1 MPPVVTCRLP
11 LPSRQTGTLHKFS
24 GRKRQV
30 VMGSRRTTRVL
41 ICAIAL
47 VLVARVGE
55 AQFVYEPAG
64 GSVGNAATGENY
76 VVEFAA
82 NLWTPTPD
90 LVIAS
95 EALGIVGTPIDL
107 VADLNVAT
115 KQLVEYRFVFRAG
128 RKHKIRLHYLP
139 INYSS
144 STILQAS
151 LVFNGIRY
159 EAGVPIDVTLK
170 WNAWRIGYQYDVV
183 SRSRGFF
190 GLILE
195 SNYTDI
201 QTDIMSDIGNE
212 FARVRAPV
220 PTAGV
225 IARGYV
231 TRNVAVTAE
240 FTGIALPR
248 IREQFSGHFFD
259 MDIYGTVNFTNAV
272 GVQLGYHSMDLEF
285 QIDNDSGAFVL
296 KGWYFGGVVR
306 F

>member
-1 MPPVVTCRLP
+1 
-11 LPSRQTGTLHKFS
+11 
-24 GRKRQV
+24 
-30 VMGSRRTTRVL
+30 MGSRRTTRIL

-47 VLVARVGE
+47 VAVARVGE

-128 RKHKIRLHYLP
+128 RKHKSRLHYLP

-183 SRSRGFF
+183 SRSGGSSVSSWSRSTPTSRPTSCPTSATSS
-190 GLILE
+190 LACERL
-195 SNYTDI
+195 SRPPA
-201 QTDIMSDIGNE
+201 SS
-212 FARVRAPV
+212 RAD
-220 PTAGV
+220 T
-225 IARGYV
+225 
-231 TRNVAVTAE
+231 
-240 FTGIALPR
+240 
-248 IREQFSGHFFD
+248 
-259 MDIYGTVNFTNAV
+259 
-272 GVQLGYHSMDLEF
+272 
-285 QIDNDSGAFVL
+285 
-296 KGWYFGGVVR
+296 
-306 F
+306 